1 MFVEAN
7 DDQNFYSFILGKL
20 EMLKFEF
27 LKVPVSFQCLPS
39 INPSR
44 DTQIFSDMTHKK
56 PSLVKELVNLIGGNH
71 EINIDKEVNEFLDQI
86 IQKKSQVNNE
96 TKQAVKQIVK
106 KFISSPQVD
115 TTTVTNLPN
124 ETFFGIVDGDDEI
137 NTIEAHIIYTEQYSF
152 ENYVLTPLTI
162 FLLAKQLLK
171 TDSLIKEILNET
183 KLNENTNSIG
193 DILELEN
200 GVEIIQKI
208 FDKITNTLAEHIND
222 KLEHYVN
229 ILNNRYVVIR
239 KHDEIEKAFDFEQYY
254 TDKKRS
260 KPLKQTKLFTIN
272 SSGQTYIKLSLNS
285 KLSAEK
291 VEFIYSKTELFKLD
305 IAKFMLKIKGKWLQ
319 QFYEELFPELKRE
332 LLKLAELKGRKE
344 TDGLCRL
351 IIDYQIKLLKN
362 NDDIILLPKEFKKS
376 FQQIHEVNLK
386 EDYDEFLIT
395 YAKTKQGHLGDN
407 FQR

>member
-1 MFVEAN
+1 M
-7 DDQNFYSFILGKL
+7 
-20 EMLKFEF
+20 
-27 LKVPVSFQCLPS
+27 
-39 INPSR
+39 
-44 DTQIFSDMTHKK
+44 
-56 PSLVKELVNLIGGNH
+56 IGGNH

-86 IQKKSQVNNE
+86 IQKKSQVSNE

-106 KFISSPQVD
+106 KFISSPQVE
-115 TTTVTNLPN
+115 TSVTNLPN
-124 ETFFGIVDGDDEI
+124 ETFFGLVDGDDEI

-162 FLLAKQLLK
+162 FLLAKQLR
-171 TDSLIKEILNET
+171 TQESRLIREILDET
-183 KLNENTNSIG
+183 KLAENTNSIG

-208 FDKITNTLAEHIND
+208 FGKITNSLAKHIND
-222 KLEHYVN
+222 KLENYVN
-229 ILNNRYVVIR
+229 ILNNRYVVNR
-239 KHDEIEKAFDFEQYY
+239 KHEEIKNAFDFEQYY

-272 SSGQTYIKLSLNS
+272 SSGQTYTKLSLNS
-285 KLSAEK
+285 KIPAEK

-332 LLKLAELKGRKE
+332 LLKLVELKGRKE

-351 IIDYQIKLLKN
+351 ILDYQIKLLKN

-386 EDYDEFLIT
+386 EDYDEFIIT
-395 YAKTKQGHLGDN
+395 YGKTIQGHLGDN
-407 FQR
+407 FQS

>member
-1 MFVEAN
+1 
-7 DDQNFYSFILGKL
+7 
-20 EMLKFEF
+20 
-27 LKVPVSFQCLPS
+27 
-39 INPSR
+39 
-44 DTQIFSDMTHKK
+44 
-56 PSLVKELVNLIGGNH
+56 
-71 EINIDKEVNEFLDQI
+71 
-86 IQKKSQVNNE
+86 
-96 TKQAVKQIVK
+96 VKQIVK